1 MSQSV
6 QNPQVEAQ
14 RQQIV
19 AAKQK
24 GALATLATFVKFSGP
39 GWMQSATTLGGG
51 SLASALYLGV
61 LGGFG
66 FMWLQPFAMILGII
80 MLGAISYVTLSIN
93 NRPMQSVNS
102 QISPI
107 LGYGWALGSM
117 FSCFIF
123 AMPQFALAVAAVT
136 QNLELVKDT
145 QTTQIMITAVAF
157 AIAAIMVAM
166 YAVGGKGVKIF
177 EILIKL
183 SVAAIVICFFGVVIS
198 LTVSGKIAW
207 DKVWAGFIPNF
218 SVLSSPSP
226 DFMEFINMLDSAGK
240 DFWSNMIVSQQR
252 DVVISAAAMA
262 VGINMTFLFP
272 YSMLKKGWNKDF
284 RELAIFDLATG
295 LFIPFLLATSC
306 IVVASASQF
315 HAIPADGLSNSS
327 IVDGKLVPAIVDGKK
342 VEPAKNLV
350 KPYIALLDQRISFS
364 MGAAEFAKLDSA
376 KKDAARNALSKNERD
391 MAAMLVKRDASNLS
405 ETLVPLVGDKVA
417 RYIFGFGVL
426 GMALNA
432 ILMNMLICGVS
443 FSEIIGKGGHPK
455 WQFFGS
461 MLIVISAITSLFFEG
476 AKMWLVIYAGVIA
489 MVLLPI
495 AYGAFLVIMNSKKIM
510 GDEAPRG
517 WGRICWNVLM
527 ACSVAAS
534 SIASLWVLWNK
545 LGVVGPVLFV
555 LFLLAVFVSN
565 RFMKRAK

>member
-1 MSQSV
+1 MR
-6 QNPQVEAQ
+6 QN
-14 RQQIV
+14 
-19 AAKQK
+19 K
-24 GALATLATFVKFSGP
+24 GALATLATFVNFLV

-117 FSCFIF
+117 FACFVF

-136 QNLELVKDT
+136 QNFELVKDT

-364 MGAAEFAKLDSA
+364 MGAAEFASWIPPKRCSA
-376 KKDAARNALSKNERD
+376 
-391 MAAMLVKRDASNLS
+391 
-405 ETLVPLVGDKVA
+405 
-417 RYIFGFGVL
+417 
-426 GMALNA
+426 
-432 ILMNMLICGVS
+432 
-443 FSEIIGKGGHPK
+443 
-455 WQFFGS
+455 Q
-461 MLIVISAITSLFFEG
+461 
-476 AKMWLVIYAGVIA
+476 
-489 MVLLPI
+489 LLPKMS
-495 AYGAFLVIMNSKKIM
+495 ATWL
-510 GDEAPRG
+510 R
-517 WGRICWNVLM
+517 CL
-527 ACSVAAS
+527 
-534 SIASLWVLWNK
+534 
-545 LGVVGPVLFV
+545 
-555 LFLLAVFVSN
+555 
-565 RFMKRAK
+565 

>member
-117 FSCFIF
+117 FACFVF

-136 QNLELVKDT
+136 QNFELVKDT

-272 YSMLKKGWNKDF
+272 YSMLKKDGTRTSANLPFSTWQQGFLF
-284 RELAIFDLATG
+284 RFCWRQA
-295 LFIPFLLATSC
+295 
-306 IVVASASQF
+306 
-315 HAIPADGLSNSS
+315 
-327 IVDGKLVPAIVDGKK
+327 
-342 VEPAKNLV
+342 
-350 KPYIALLDQRISFS
+350 
-364 MGAAEFAKLDSA
+364 
-376 KKDAARNALSKNERD
+376 ALSWHPPRNSTRFPPT
-391 MAAMLVKRDASNLS
+391 A
-405 ETLVPLVGDKVA
+405 
-417 RYIFGFGVL
+417 FQ
-426 GMALNA
+426 
-432 ILMNMLICGVS
+432 IL
-443 FSEIIGKGGHPK
+443 
-455 WQFFGS
+455 Q
-461 MLIVISAITSLFFEG
+461 
-476 AKMWLVIYAGVIA
+476 
-489 MVLLPI
+489 
-495 AYGAFLVIMNSKKIM
+495 
-510 GDEAPRG
+510 
-517 WGRICWNVLM
+517 
-527 ACSVAAS
+527 
-534 SIASLWVLWNK
+534 
-545 LGVVGPVLFV
+545 
-555 LFLLAVFVSN
+555 
-565 RFMKRAK
+565 